1 MIGGFRMVSR
11 TAIDDAVEGA
21 RGLPD
26 DELEGYFQAVAM
38 WNYSAAEAVQAA
50 HPQLP
55 SVPVI
60 PNGSAPNAVAAA
72 ESYLFEGR
80 LPQVTGYLKGWK
92 TMHQQLFDQMKRL
105 ECQDSRG
112 RPVVCSGEL
121 LQRML
126 SLS

>member
-1 MIGGFRMVSR
+1 MSSR
-11 TAIDDAVEGA
+11 TAIDDAIEGA

-38 WNYSAAEAVQAA
+38 WNYSAGEALRAE

-55 SVPVI
+55 SVVI
-60 PNGSAPNAVAAA
+60 SNGSAAKAVAAA

-80 LPQVTGYLKGWK
+80 LPQVVGYLKGWK
-92 TMHQQLFDQMKRL
+92 AMHGQLFDQMKRL
-105 ECQDSRG
+105 ECQDDRG
-112 RPVVCSGEL
+112 RPVMCSGEL
-121 LQRML
+121 LQRMR